1 MNIQTHHLPR
11 LVAAGLLGLTASAL
25 VVPCASPASAQAD
38 RMSGIGLRDTVT
50 TRATVKDIDQATRTV
65 TLVNQQ
71 GETTTLKVGDQ
82 VRNLAQVKVG
92 DTVVARYYASIAFVL
107 APPGTKLPDDS
118 LTVAGGR
125 ARPGSLPAGVVG
137 TKAIVT
143 GLVVGVDPLAHTLS
157 LVDPS
162 GGRVRTL
169 HVTDPRA
176 LRALTRIKVGD
187 TITAVASEAVAVA
200 VDPA

>member
-1 MNIQTHHLPR
+1 MKIRTHRLPKV
-11 LVAAGLLGLTASAL
+11 VAAGLLGVAASVLL
-25 VVPCASPASAQAD
+25 VPASPPALAQAD
-38 RMSGIGLRDTVT
+38 RMSGIGLHDTVT
-50 TRATVKDIDQATRTV
+50 TRATVKEIDQATRTV
-65 TLVNQQ
+65 TLVGSQ

-82 VRNLAQVKVG
+82 VRNLSQVKVG
-92 DTVVARYYASIAFVL
+92 DTVVARYYASVAFVL

-125 ARPGSLPAGVVG
+125 ARPGSLPAGVLG
-137 TKAIVT
+137 TKAVVT
-143 GLVVGVDPLAHTLS
+143 GLVVGVDPVAHTLS

-176 LRALTRIKVGD
+176 LRSLTRIKVGD

-200 VDPA
+200 VDPV